1 MDESSAWERKGA
13 FRFMDL
19 PLELRRI
26 IYYIA
31 IVESHPLPLIP
42 HRYRKLKLNF
52 VDAYAVK
59 KDLRMLETSSEF
71 RTEMKEMLYSENSF
85 SYLIGTNLTDKGIEA
100 NQVDLKRIKK
110 LHLQIEDLGPG
121 YPNWQFDG
129 YDDLDEFIRNLA
141 SKGYGHQV
149 KYLLVE
155 CKRQSAR
162 PLAEYLSPLGDLRG
176 IPSFLLRSC
185 QAEMHRYFRFLEDLM
200 TSDRPVPFRAPGG
213 KRDAMDVFLDLE
225 RLPEEKALAR
235 AGMTGNR
242 VVKSEEQME
251 ATAKEL
257 YSILKIEGDF
267 IPQSGLG

>member
-1 MDESSAWERKGA
+1 MDDSSAFERKGV
-13 FRFMDL
+13 FRFMAL
-19 PLELRRI
+19 PLEIRRM

-31 IVESHPLPLIP
+31 VVEPHPLPLIP
-42 HRYRKLKLNF
+42 HRYRKRNNNL
-52 VDAYAVK
+52 VAAYAVE

-85 SYLIGTNLTDKGIEA
+85 SYFIGTNCTHKGIEA

-110 LHLQIEDLGPG
+110 LYLRLEDLGPA
-121 YPNWQFDG
+121 YPIWGFDEH
-129 YDDLDEFIRNLA
+129 DDLGEFIRNLA
-141 SKGYGHQV
+141 SRGYGHQV
-149 KYLLVE
+149 NYLLFE
-155 CKRQSAR
+155 CKPQSAR
-162 PLAEYLSPLGDLRG
+162 PLAEYLSPLADLRG

-185 QAEMHRYFRFLEDLM
+185 QTEMHRYFRFLEDLM

-213 KRDAMDVFLDLE
+213 KRNAMDVFLDLE
-225 RLPEEKALAR
+225 EYSEEKALAR
-235 AGMTGNR
+235 AGMTGIR

-267 IPQSGLG
+267 VPQSEL